1 MFGETYLQDLFIQ
14 VEKHMER
21 RTINPMELVNLVV
34 LMFSAFRRALNQLK
48 APSAL
53 ILASA
58 IH

>member
-1 MFGETYLQDLFIQ
+1 
-14 VEKHMER
+14 
-21 RTINPMELVNLVV
+21 MELVNLVV

-48 APSAL
+48 ALSAL